1 MAEFNLFKNGVLAPI
16 VLEDNGVHGVKKM
29 AGIFAKDI
37 ERVTGKAPEIT
48 AAIPNATSFVIYLG
62 LAESAKVQ
70 NEFKDVIDTKD
81 ISGKRE
87 TYGIFMF
94 ENPDIK
100 GQQVLAIVGSDKRG
114 LTYGM
119 FHISE
124 IIGVSPWYF

>member
-1 MAEFNLFKNGVLAPI
+1 MVL
-16 VLEDNGVHGVKKM
+16 
-29 AGIFAKDI
+29 
-37 ERVTGKAPEIT
+37 RVTGKAPEIT

-81 ISGKRE
+81 IAGKRE

-94 ENPDIK
+94 ENPDNK

-114 LTYGM
+114 LTYGI
-119 FHISE
+119 FQKSWVYHHGIS
-124 IIGVSPWYF
+124 GQMQM